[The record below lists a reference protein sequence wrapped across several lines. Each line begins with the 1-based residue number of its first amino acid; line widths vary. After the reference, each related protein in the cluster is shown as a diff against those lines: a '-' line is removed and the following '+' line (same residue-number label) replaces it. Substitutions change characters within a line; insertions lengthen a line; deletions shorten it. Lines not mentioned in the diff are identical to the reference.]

1 MIECKGLNYFY
12 KTWLYIIFIVRRYCK
27 EKVCQAFKLLIDS
40 SKLLVFCKS
49 MESFGL
55 YMVHFI
61 VTWFSCTNG
70 FITSFVRLC
79 KLYNYTTRKDCR
91 PSTYLPLAIH
101 KSQTQLTAVQ
111 CSQEKKILM
120 VTYSNQFVYYFI
132 FFLGRYSLFMKK
144 IQFTSNYLQ
153 Y

>member
-27 EKVCQAFKLLIDS
+27 EKGCQAFKLLIDS

-70 FITSFVRLC
+70 FITSFVKLC
-79 KLYNYTTRKDCR
+79 KLYNYSTWKDCR
-91 PSTYLPLAIH
+91 PSTYYVLNLFSQFQVLLNCTPFTHIHFQVHVTTEIIILHLDSYLCLPMKENL
-101 KSQTQLTAVQ
+101 LT
-111 CSQEKKILM
+111 SLKK
-120 VTYSNQFVYYFI
+120 
-132 FFLGRYSLFMKK
+132 RW
-144 IQFTSNYLQ
+144 
-153 Y
+153 